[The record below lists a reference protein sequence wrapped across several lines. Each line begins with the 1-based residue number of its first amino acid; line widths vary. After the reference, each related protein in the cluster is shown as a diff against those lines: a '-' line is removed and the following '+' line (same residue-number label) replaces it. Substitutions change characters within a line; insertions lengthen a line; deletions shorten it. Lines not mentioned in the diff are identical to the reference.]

1 MAKAEGKTGKAGA
14 ADGPSSR
21 LPASPDIAVAK
32 PALLPEHKAQLLE
45 LVRALARDAARAD
58 HAADA
63 D

>member
-1 MAKAEGKTGKAGA
+1 VARTRGKTGKAGA
-14 ADGPSSR
+14 AERPSSR
-21 LPASPDIAVAK
+21 LSSTPDIAVAN
-32 PALLPEHKAQLLE
+32 PALTLEHKSQFLA